1 MGSKG
6 KASTSRGKGPAAALS
21 EDIAG
26 IEDSDTFTVALAT
39 VQQDITDT
47 LSQKFAEDIQQV
59 EERLDSRLE
68 ASFDSLSAALVAK
81 IAEQIRQNLPQQPA
95 TSQGGPEQG
104 VEGTAAPVDPP
115 PEGVAGPEPAHLEV
129 PGPLEPAAGAGGAPE
144 STTTPDRPATL
155 LAGAVGTGAADE
167 PPSGLTPLVA
177 DFEKVDYLPPLL
189 FSKQIGPG
197 FDVLPHVT
205 SSGKPEL
212 FPLETDLTFQSISKN
227 HEKRN
232 VPLHRNEPLLE
243 YYVGYCSNYYLA
255 CSLAAIGA
263 ALQDGATRTDSAGK
277 VVIERDTFDLL
288 TSAAKTAAA
297 AAGLIRDRIA
307 HIRAKQTRSLDTDI
321 TDIVAQTLYSRPV
334 AHLGSDNFSSIHER
348 LVAEL
353 DKQIIIQGAKNR
365 AGKKGPGKRPDPKN
379 PDPKNPEDPPKKP
392 AGGKKP

>member
-1 MGSKG
+1 
-6 KASTSRGKGPAAALS
+6 
-21 EDIAG
+21 
-26 IEDSDTFTVALAT
+26 
-39 VQQDITDT
+39 
-47 LSQKFAEDIQQV
+47 
-59 EERLDSRLE
+59 
-68 ASFDSLSAALVAK
+68 
-81 IAEQIRQNLPQQPA
+81 
-95 TSQGGPEQG
+95 
-104 VEGTAAPVDPP
+104 
-115 PEGVAGPEPAHLEV
+115 
-129 PGPLEPAAGAGGAPE
+129 
-144 STTTPDRPATL
+144 
-155 LAGAVGTGAADE
+155 
-167 PPSGLTPLVA
+167 
-177 DFEKVDYLPPLL
+177 LPPLL

-212 FPLETDLTFQSISKN
+212 FPLETDLTFQSITRN

-243 YYVGYCSNYYLA
+243 YYVDYCASYYLA
-255 CSLAAIGA
+255 CSLAATGA
-263 ALQDGATRTDSAGK
+263 ALQDGATRTNSDGK
-277 VVIERDTFDLL
+277 VIIERDTFDLL

-297 AAGLIRDRIA
+297 AAGLSRDRLA